1 MCACVHVLCESE
13 SVCVHVLTWLLLAA
27 GGARGGAAAE
37 KGLLAEAN
45 GLAGP
50 EAVAPNGLAGP
61 EAVAPNGLEGPEA
74 VAPNGLALLPPPGEP
89 KGLALA
95 AGTTSGCCC
104 CC

>member
-50 EAVAPNGLAGP
+50 EAVAPNGL
-61 EAVAPNGLEGPEA
+61 EGPEA